1 MVKKML
7 FIFGLLLL
15 VSCSSSKPVVR
26 TTKKST
32 PVTRTAKKPIAKSPT
47 NNKHSSNTSKPSTE
61 VLEATSN
68 VKVTTELVLKYID
81 DFKDIAKENMRQH
94 GIPASITLAQGIL
107 ESGVGQGSLSK
118 RANNHFGIKCHKEWT
133 GPSVRH
139 DDDSAQECFR
149 KYDDPAHS
157 YRDHSLFLTTRSRY
171 ASLFELPRDDYKAW
185 AKGLRAAGY
194 ATDTKYPDK
203 LISLIERYQLN
214 QYDTEVL
221 GKFSTSKKVVSSGK
235 SSEKEYIVTKGDT
248 LYSLS
253 KKFNISIDE
262 IKRNNNMKSDS
273 LSVGQ
278 VIYLK

>member
-149 KYDDPAHS
+149 KYDDPADS

-221 GKFSTSKKVVSSGK
+221 VKFSTSKKVVSSGK